1 MAEVIN
7 VEKIMDEIRDN
18 IRTSGADK
26 IPLTIAD
33 QKTVN
38 EAVEG
43 PTDLEQA
50 VEYLTYN
57 YEVQPCQLLTG
68 NPVKVFV
75 KRCIRKL
82 AGYFFLPIVQQ
93 QNVLNQYY
101 LYVAETV
108 VDQKNEIKTLKA
120 EIERLEKEAK

>member
-7 VEKIMDEIRDN
+7 VEKIMDEIRAN
-18 IRTSGADK
+18 IKASGADK

-33 QKTVN
+33 QQVTKVA
-38 EAVEG
+38 EEG
-43 PTDLEQA
+43 PSDLEQA
-50 VEYLTYN
+50 VEYITYN

-108 VDQKNEIKTLKA
+108 VEQKNEIKTLKA
-120 EIERLEKEAK
+120 EIERLEKEAQ

>member
-7 VEKIMDEIRDN
+7 VEKIMDEIREN
-18 IRTSGADK
+18 IKTSGADK

-33 QKTVN
+33 QNTVK
-38 EAVEG
+38 EEQAA

-50 VEYLTYN
+50 LEYLTYN

-68 NPVKVFV
+68 NPIKVFV

>member
-7 VEKIMDEIRDN
+7 VEKIMDEIREN
-18 IRTSGADK
+18 IKTSGADK

-33 QKTVN
+33 QKVAKA
-38 EAVEG
+38 EAEC

>member
-1 MAEVIN
+1 M
-7 VEKIMDEIRDN
+7 
-18 IRTSGADK
+18 
-26 IPLTIAD
+26 
-33 QKTVN
+33 
-38 EAVEG
+38 
-43 PTDLEQA
+43 
-50 VEYLTYN
+50 
-57 YEVQPCQLLTG
+57 QPCQLLTG

-108 VDQKNEIKTLKA
+108 VEQKNEIKTLKA

>member
-7 VEKIMDEIRDN
+7 VEKIMDEIREN
-18 IRTSGADK
+18 IKTSGADK

-33 QKTVN
+33 QKVAKA
-38 EAVEG
+38 EAEG

-108 VDQKNEIKTLKA
+108 VEQKNEIKTLKA

>member
-7 VEKIMDEIRDN
+7 VEKIMDEIREN

-33 QKTVN
+33 QKTVK
-38 EAVEG
+38 AAAEG
-43 PTDLEQA
+43 PSDLEQA

-93 QNVLNQYY
+93 QNELNQYY

-108 VDQKNEIKTLKA
+108 VEQKNEIKTLKA
-120 EIERLEKEAK
+120 EIERLEKEAQ

>member
-7 VEKIMDEIRDN
+7 VEKIMDEIREN
-18 IRTSGADK
+18 IKTSGADK

-33 QKTVN
+33 QKVAKA
-38 EAVEG
+38 EAEG

>member
-7 VEKIMDEIRDN
+7 VEKIMDEIRAN
-18 IRTSGADK
+18 IKASGADK

-33 QKTVN
+33 QQVTKVA
-38 EAVEG
+38 EEG
-43 PTDLEQA
+43 PSDLEQA
-50 VEYLTYN
+50 VEYITYN

-108 VDQKNEIKTLKA
+108 VEQKNEIKTLKD
-120 EIERLEKEAK
+120 EIERLEKEAQ

>member
-7 VEKIMDEIRDN
+7 VEKIMDEIREN
-18 IRTSGADK
+18 IKVSGADK

-33 QKTVN
+33 QKVAKT
-38 EAVEG
+38 AAEG
-43 PTDLEQA
+43 PSDLEQA

-68 NPVKVFV
+68 NPVKVFI

-108 VDQKNEIKTLKA
+108 VEQKNEIKTLKA
-120 EIERLEKEAK
+120 EIERLEKEAE

>member
-7 VEKIMDEIRDN
+7 VEKIMDEIREN
-18 IRTSGADK
+18 IKTSGADK

-33 QKTVN
+33 QKVAKA
-38 EAVEG
+38 EAEG

-93 QNVLNQYY
+93 QNALNQYY

-120 EIERLEKEAK
+120 ELERLEKEAK

>member
-7 VEKIMDEIRDN
+7 VEKIMDEIREN
-18 IRTSGADK
+18 IKTSGADK

-33 QKTVN
+33 QKVAKA
-38 EAVEG
+38 EAEG

-108 VDQKNEIKTLKA
+108 VDQKNEITTLKA

>member
-7 VEKIMDEIRDN
+7 VEKIMDEIREN
-18 IRTSGADK
+18 IKASGADQ

-33 QKTVN
+33 QKTVK
-38 EAVEG
+38 EAA
-43 PTDLEQA
+43 PAPSDLDQA
-50 VEYLTYN
+50 VEYITYN

-93 QNVLNQYY
+93 QNTLNQYY

-108 VDQKNEIKTLKA
+108 VDQKNEIAALKA

>member
-7 VEKIMDEIRDN
+7 VEKIMDEIREN

-33 QKTVN
+33 QKTVK
-38 EAVEG
+38 ASTEG
-43 PTDLEQA
+43 PSDLEQA

-108 VDQKNEIKTLKA
+108 VEQKNEIKTLKA